1 MTDKKD
7 QHLQTRLIR
16 TRAPQTAKREQIT
29 PLYMNSGFNFENA
42 EQARDVYAGEEAG
55 YVYGRW
61 QTPNTDELVARMCLL
76 EEAEAGWTTSSG
88 MAAIF
93 TALAGLLNSGDHVV
107 SARALFGATSQVL
120 TQILPRWGISH
131 STFEGTEPE
140 TWEAAFQPNTRVCI
154 VETPS
159 NPALALVDLAQLADL
174 CRARE
179 VVLVVDNTFA
189 TPAVQRPLTLG
200 AQVVVHSTTKFLD
213 GQGRTMGGIMLG
225 ETAVIDELRSFA
237 RTTGPVL
244 SPFNA
249 WVISQALELLPL
261 RMAQHSANA
270 LALARWLDDR
280 PQEDIRQV
288 RYPYLPSHPQHD
300 LALRQMAAGGGIVT
314 FEVSGGIERGRRLL
328 DALELCDIVANLG
341 DARSIA
347 THPASTTHSRL
358 SEEERLAM
366 GITPGLVRIS
376 VGLEHQDDII
386 ADVAQALARSSST
399 R

>member
-1 MTDKKD
+1 MNEKQ

-16 TRAPQTAKREQIT
+16 TRALQSAQREQIT
-29 PLYMNSGFNFENA
+29 PLYMNSGFNFANA
-42 EQARDVYAGEEAG
+42 QMARDVYAGEEAG

-61 QTPNTDELVARMCLL
+61 QTPNIDELISRMCVL
-76 EEAEAGWTTSSG
+76 EAAEDGLTAASG

-131 STFEGTEPE
+131 STFDGTDPGS
-140 TWEAAFQPNTRVCI
+140 WAAAFQANTRVCM

-159 NPALALVDLAQLADL
+159 NPALALVDLAQLAAL
-174 CRARE
+174 CRERD

-200 AQVVVHSTTKFLD
+200 AHLVVHSTTKFLD
-213 GQGRTMGGIMLG
+213 GQGRSMGGIIAG
-225 ETAVIDELRSFA
+225 EQALIDELRSFV
-237 RTTGPVL
+237 RTTGPVM

-249 WVISQALELLPL
+249 WLLNQALELLPL
-261 RMAQHSANA
+261 RMERHSANA

-280 PQEDIRQV
+280 PATEIKQV

-300 LALRQMAAGGGIVT
+300 LALHQMAAGGGIVT
-314 FEVSGGIERGRRLL
+314 FEVSGGVERGRRFL
-328 DALELCDIVANLG
+328 DALDLCDIVANLG

-358 SEEERLAM
+358 TEQERLAM
-366 GITPGLVRIS
+366 GITEGLVRIS
-376 VGLEHQDDII
+376 VGLEHQDDIM
-386 ADVAQALARSSST
+386 ADVAQALARSS
-399 R
+399 